1 MFIRPCPANSVQITL
16 ELKSDLWDIPTM
28 KITDETRIDDRC
40 RPGAL
45 TGLVKPGE
53 RYKVNKPSPTEIRM
67 QLMVVQE
74 KVPKARLVR
83 RNGRTYAV
91 TDHPLTNEDVQK
103 VMADFP

>member
-1 MFIRPCPANSVQITL
+1 
-16 ELKSDLWDIPTM
+16 M
-28 KITDETRIDDRC
+28 KIKDQTRIDEKC
-40 RPGAL
+40 RSGSL

-53 RYKVNKPSPTEIRM
+53 RYKLDKPSPTEVRM

-91 TDHPLTNEDVQK
+91 TDHPLTNGDVQK
-103 VMADFP
+103 ALADFP